1 MKLYNIR
8 YPNLNKALL
17 FPRNQ
22 AICLK
27 NKNFDKLQLPQSLA

>member
-1 MKLYNIR
+1 MILIKLFKMQYFNSE
-8 YPNLNKALL
+8 KALL

-27 NKNFDKLQLPQSLA
+27 I